1 MDDTSL
7 TGVYG
12 TKEIQST
19 SKKYIDGK
27 ININNDNEQFMY
39 VAEVPRIIHSLIQNV
54 HKTVSTL
61 GTKCPKNR
69 TEQI

>member
-1 MDDTSL
+1 MEDTSL

-39 VAEVPRIIHSLIQNV
+39 VAEVP
-54 HKTVSTL
+54 
-61 GTKCPKNR
+61 TKLF
-69 TEQI
+69 